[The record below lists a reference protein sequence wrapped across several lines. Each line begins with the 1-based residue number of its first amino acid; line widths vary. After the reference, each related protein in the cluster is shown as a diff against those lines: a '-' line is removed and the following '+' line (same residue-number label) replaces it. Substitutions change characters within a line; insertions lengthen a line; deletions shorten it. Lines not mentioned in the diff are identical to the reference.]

1 MPGTPSPQPNTEPH
15 SQKTGSSST
24 CFGRPPMIRPWLW
37 PHCLFGSP
45 GSSAPA
51 PQMVFAMHPDR
62 QSAFVTQGSSI
73 CYRHKLRPV
82 PIDRR
87 CTSSPVLGKPAGS
100 MCPAVRSADTN
111 GQNGPSDRHTR
122 RYRYRAGSQTDH
134 SECAKPAVCAECWR
148 PDHSCP
154 HARCTRNVHRPP
166 CREKVWEAAPPTR
179 SSSMVLPAKKS
190 SDPASVQSLEQ
201 TLLPEIAGQIA
212 RLIQRHQCF

>member
-1 MPGTPSPQPNTEPH
+1 MATCIEKSGFLTTAPRIGRGDESTDDQPALLLHQCHPRIGPMPGTPSPQPNTEPH

-154 HARCTRNVHRPP
+154 HA
-166 CREKVWEAAPPTR
+166 
-179 SSSMVLPAKKS
+179 
-190 SDPASVQSLEQ
+190 
-201 TLLPEIAGQIA
+201 
-212 RLIQRHQCF
+212 